1 MRQSS
6 KLQNVV
12 ACEVVGNIWNNLEI
26 WIYEK
31 CGILLNY
38 NQSELLFGK
47 IGTQFCVPH
56 LIVLLMKKY
65 IYKKRCQ
72 EEILNFE
79 SVKNI
84 VKDYHNT
91 EKYIFA
97 TNGILNKFDRKWNL
111 YKNLFKKNNKKLQQ
125 Y

>member
-1 MRQSS
+1 M
-6 KLQNVV
+6 V
-12 ACEVVGNIWNNLEI
+12 ENIWNNLEI

-38 NQSELLFGK
+38 NKSELLFGK
-47 IGTQFCVPH
+47 IGSQFCVPN
-56 LIVLLMKKY
+56 LIVLLVKKY

-97 TNGILNKFDRKWNL
+97 TNGMLHKFNRRWNL
-111 YKNLFKKNNKKLQQ
+111 YKNLF
-125 Y
+125 